1 MRAFNGRLDVERQRE
16 EGTAMGGE
24 LSGKVVVVTG
34 AASGIGRGC
43 AERFVASGAK
53 VVVAD
58 VNAEDGRRVAT
69 TLGSDA
75 AFTQTDVADA
85 DAVDDLVAFA
95 VERFGGLDC
104 MFNNAGISGART
116 ERILDH
122 DFSDFERV
130 MAINVLGVANGIR
143 AAARH
148 MKDHG
153 GGSIIN
159 TTSIGGM
166 QAGRGNWSYAM
177 SKASVIMLA
186 QSAAID
192 LGEYGIRVNC
202 IAPANI
208 ESPILG
214 NMLGA
219 DLPDDVKEAMMVE
232 VRQFLL
238 GRQPIQRQ
246 GTTDDIAEAAMFFA
260 SDRSSYVTGQ
270 VMCVDGGML
279 TGNPAPG
286 GALTEIVARY
296 RQA

>member
-1 MRAFNGRLDVERQRE
+1 M
-16 EGTAMGGE
+16 MSGE

-43 AERFVASGAK
+43 AERFVAAGAK
-53 VVVAD
+53 VVLAD
-58 VNAEDGRRVAT
+58 VNAEDGEALAA

-75 AFTQTDVADA
+75 AFHQTDVADPK
-85 DAVDDLVAFA
+85 AVDDLVAFT
-95 VERFGGLDC
+95 VDRFDGLHC

-116 ERILDH
+116 QRILDH
-122 DFSDFERV
+122 DFSDFQAV

-143 AAARH
+143 SAARH

-153 GGSIIN
+153 GGSIVN

-166 QAGRGNWSYAM
+166 QPSRGNYSYAM
-177 SKASVIMLA
+177 SKACVIMLA

-214 NMLGA
+214 NMLGKDMDA
-219 DLPDDVKEAMMVE
+219 DAKEAMMDD
-232 VRQFLL
+232 VRAWLIA
-238 GRQPIQRQ
+238 RQPIQRQ
-246 GTTDDIAEAAMFFA
+246 GSTDDIAEAAIFFA
-260 SDRSSYVTGQ
+260 SDRSTYMTGQ

-279 TGNPAPG
+279 TGNPQPATG
-286 GALTEIVARY
+286 LQDIVARHSKG
-296 RQA
+296 

>member
-1 MRAFNGRLDVERQRE
+1 MS
-16 EGTAMGGE
+16 GE
-24 LSGKVVVVTG
+24 LSGKVVIVTG
-34 AASGIGRGC
+34 GSSGIGRGC
-43 AERFVASGAK
+43 AARFVAEGAK

-58 VNAEDGRRVAT
+58 VNAEEGEAFAA
-69 TLGSDA
+69 TLGNAA
-75 AFTQTDVADA
+75 AFKAADVADA
-85 DAVDDLVAFA
+85 DAVDELVAFT
-95 VERFGGLDC
+95 VERFGGLHC

-116 ERILDH
+116 ERILEH
-122 DFSDFERV
+122 DFSDFDKV
-130 MAINVLGVANGIR
+130 MAVNVLGVANGIR
-143 AAARH
+143 SAARH

-166 QAGRGNWSYAM
+166 QPGKGNYVYAM

-214 NMLGA
+214 NMLGTG
-219 DLPDDVKEAMMVE
+219 LSDDAKAAMMVE
-232 VRQFLL
+232 VRRFLL
-238 GRQPIQRQ
+238 SRQPIQRQ

-260 SDRSSYVTGQ
+260 SDRSAYMTGQ
-270 VMCVDGGML
+270 VLCVDGGML
-279 TGNPAPG
+279 TGNPAPSG
-286 GALTEIVARY
+286 ELKEIVGRY
-296 RQA
+296 HGDS

>member
-1 MRAFNGRLDVERQRE
+1 MS
-16 EGTAMGGE
+16 GE
-24 LSGKVVVVTG
+24 LSGKVAVVTG

-43 AERFVASGAK
+43 AERFVAAGAK

-58 VNAEDGRRVAT
+58 VNLEAGDAFVAT
-69 TLGSDA
+69 LGGDA
-75 AFTQTDVADA
+75 AFKGTDVTDPR
-85 DAVDDLVAFA
+85 AVDELVAFA
-95 VERFGGLDC
+95 VERFGGLHC
-104 MFNNAGISGART
+104 MFNNAGISGSRT

-122 DFSDFERV
+122 DFSDFENV
-130 MAINVLGVANGIR
+130 MAINVFGVANGIR
-143 AAARH
+143 SAARH

-166 QAGRGNWSYAM
+166 QPSRGNYSYAM

-214 NMLGA
+214 NMLGQGLSA
-219 DLPDDVKEAMMVE
+219 DAKEQMMVE

-238 GRQPIQRQ
+238 SRQPIRRQ

-279 TGNPAPG
+279 TGNPAPAG
-286 GALTEIVARY
+286 ELKEIVARY
-296 RQA
+296 HGSA

>member
-1 MRAFNGRLDVERQRE
+1 MS
-16 EGTAMGGE
+16 GE
-24 LSGKVVVVTG
+24 LSNKVAIVTG
-34 AASGIGRGC
+34 GASGIGRGC
-43 AERFVASGAK
+43 AARFVDAGAK

-58 VNAEDGRRVAT
+58 VNAEEGEAFASS
-69 TLGSDA
+69 LGTGA
-75 AFTQTDVADA
+75 AFKATDVADA
-85 DAVDDLVAFA
+85 AAVDELVAFA
-95 VERFGGLDC
+95 VERFGGLHC
-104 MFNNAGISGART
+104 MFNNAGISGERT

-122 DFSDFERV
+122 DFNDFEKV
-130 MAINVLGVANGIR
+130 MAVNVLGVANGIR
-143 AAARH
+143 SAARH
-148 MKDHG
+148 MKDNG
-153 GGSIIN
+153 GGSILN

-166 QAGRGNWSYAM
+166 QPSKGTYSYAM

-219 DLPDDVKEAMMVE
+219 GLSEEDKEQMMVE
-232 VRQFLL
+232 VRRFLL
-238 GRQPIQRQ
+238 ARQPIQRQ

-260 SDRSSYVTGQ
+260 SDRSTYITGQ

-279 TGNPAPG
+279 TGNPSPSSE
-286 GALTEIVARY
+286 LKDIVTRY
-296 RQA
+296 RGGS

>member
-1 MRAFNGRLDVERQRE
+1 MS
-16 EGTAMGGE
+16 GE
-24 LSGKVVVVTG
+24 LTGKVAIVTG
-34 AASGIGRGC
+34 GASGIGRGC
-43 AERFVASGAK
+43 SERFVAAGAK

-58 VNAEDGRRVAT
+58 VNADEGEAFASS
-69 TLGSDA
+69 LGADA
-75 AFTQTDVADA
+75 AFATTDVADA
-85 DAVDDLVAFA
+85 AAVDAAVAFA
-95 VERFGGLDC
+95 VERFGGLDV
-104 MFNNAGISGART
+104 MFNNAGISGSRT
-116 ERILDH
+116 ERLLEH
-122 DFSDFERV
+122 DFSDFEKV
-130 MAINVLGVANGIR
+130 MAVNVLGVANGLR
-143 AAARH
+143 SAARH
-148 MKDHG
+148 MKDNG

-166 QAGRGNWSYAM
+166 QPSRGNYSYAM

-214 NMLGA
+214 NMLGQGLTPEA
-219 DLPDDVKEAMMVE
+219 KEQMMVE

-238 GRQPIQRQ
+238 SRQPIQRQ

-260 SDRSSYVTGQ
+260 SDRSSYMTGQ

-279 TGNPAPG
+279 TGNPAP
-286 GALTEIVARY
+286 ATELKEIVARY
-296 RQA
+296 HGGN

>member
-1 MRAFNGRLDVERQRE
+1 M
-16 EGTAMGGE
+16 GE
-24 LSGKVVVVTG
+24 LTGKVAIVTG
-34 AASGIGRGC
+34 GASGIGRGC
-43 AERFVASGAK
+43 AARFVADGAK

-58 VNAEDGRRVAT
+58 VNAEEGEAFAAS
-69 TLGSDA
+69 LGADA
-75 AFTQTDVADA
+75 AFRETDVADA
-85 DAVDDLVAFA
+85 GSVDAVVAFA
-95 VERFGGLDC
+95 IEHFGGLHC

-116 ERILDH
+116 ERILEH
-122 DFSDFERV
+122 DFSDFEKV
-130 MAINVLGVANGIR
+130 MAVNVLGVANGIR
-143 AAARH
+143 SAARH
-148 MKDHG
+148 MKDNG

-166 QAGRGNWSYAM
+166 QPSRGNYSYAM

-208 ESPILG
+208 ESPIVG
-214 NMLGA
+214 NMLGKGLSA
-219 DLPDDVKEAMMVE
+219 DAKEQMMVE

-238 GRQPIQRQ
+238 SRQPIQRQ

-279 TGNPAPG
+279 TGNPAPAG
-286 GALTEIVARY
+286 ELKEIVARY
-296 RQA
+296 HGTR

>member
-1 MRAFNGRLDVERQRE
+1 MS
-16 EGTAMGGE
+16 GE
-24 LSGKVVVVTG
+24 LSNKVAIVTG
-34 AASGIGRGC
+34 GASGIGRGC
-43 AERFVASGAK
+43 AQRFLAAGAK

-58 VNAEDGRRVAT
+58 VDTEAGESFASS
-69 TLGSDA
+69 LGADA
-75 AFTQTDVADA
+75 AFKATNVADA
-85 DAVDDLVAFA
+85 DAVDALVAFA

-122 DFSDFERV
+122 DFKDFEKV
-130 MAINVLGVANGIR
+130 MAVNVLGVANGIR
-143 AAARH
+143 SAARH

-166 QAGRGNWSYAM
+166 QPSKGNYSYAM

-219 DLPDDVKEAMMVE
+219 GLSDDVKEQMMVE

-238 GRQPIQRQ
+238 ARQPIQRQ

-279 TGNPAPG
+279 TGNPSPS
-286 GALTEIVARY
+286 GALQEIVGRY
-296 RQA
+296 RGTS